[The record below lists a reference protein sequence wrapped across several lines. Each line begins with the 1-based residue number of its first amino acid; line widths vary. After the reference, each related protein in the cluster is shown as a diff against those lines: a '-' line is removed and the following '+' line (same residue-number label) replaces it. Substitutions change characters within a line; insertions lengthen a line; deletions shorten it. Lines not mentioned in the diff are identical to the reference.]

1 MSEESYVPHGIWKTG
16 GRIQDTPSRALPQCP
31 ASSNQ
36 APPPQFYLFPVVLS
50 IMSPSIDLSTGGWGP
65 GDSLTL
71 PECPCELCCL
81 GKHFRSKP
89 QEQRGLSG

>member
-1 MSEESYVPHGIWKTG
+1 MYLMASG